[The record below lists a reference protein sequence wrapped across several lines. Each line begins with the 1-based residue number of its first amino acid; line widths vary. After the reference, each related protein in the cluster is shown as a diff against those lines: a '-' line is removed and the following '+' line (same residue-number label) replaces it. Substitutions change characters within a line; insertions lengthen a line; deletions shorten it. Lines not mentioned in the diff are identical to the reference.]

1 MTLEINTRINNEIRS
16 AIKAKAYVTSGI
28 EQSKKALIT
37 KRAQFAE
44 KVRQKTLE
52 MCGVTEAELEAKYKA
67 LLATE
72 TEGSNQSDNGAG
84 KFIQV
89 SVYRNRDRYVHVAI
103 NGQNRYLYLNGSTN
117 GEDTHIEIAKV
128 EEGGPWV
135 NRYRILIADD
145 SLLAELMSLDKD
157 AADLANKEKTFN
169 NTLDAVLKNARTVKQ
184 LLTAWPEAKELLPDD
199 LQKATG
205 TALAINPEELNAIC
219 GIPSDK

>member
-1 MTLEINTRINNEIRS
+1 MSLEINARINNEMRS

-52 MCGVTEAELEAKYKA
+52 MCGVTEAELDAKYKA
-67 LLATE
+67 FLAVE
-72 TEGSNQSDNGAG
+72 IGRSNQDFNGVG
-84 KFIQV
+84 KFIGV
-89 SVYRNRDRYVHVAI
+89 NVHRDHGRYVFVAI
-103 NGQNRYLYLNGSTN
+103 NGQSRYLYLNGSVN
-117 GEDTHIEIAKV
+117 GEATHIEIAKV
-128 EEGGPWV
+128 EDGGPWV
-135 NRYRILIADD
+135 NRSRILISDD

-157 AADLANKEKTFN
+157 YSYLVSKEETFN

-199 LQKATG
+199 LQKATC

-219 GIPSDK
+219 GIPSAK

>member
-1 MTLEINTRINNEIRS
+1 MTLEINARINNEIRS

-52 MCGVTEAELEAKYKA
+52 MCGVTEAELDAKYKA
-67 LLATE
+67 FLAVDIE
-72 TEGSNQSDNGAG
+72 SSNQGFNGVG
-84 KFIQV
+84 KFIGV
-89 SVYRNRDRYVHVAI
+89 NVCRGHNRYVFVAI
-103 NGQNRYLYLNGSTN
+103 NGQSRYLYLNGSVN
-117 GEDTHIEIAKV
+117 GENTHIEIAEVKD
-128 EEGGPWV
+128 GGPWV
-135 NRYRILIADD
+135 NRSRILISDD

-157 AADLANKEKTFN
+157 YSDLVSKEETFN

-184 LLTAWPEAKELLPDD
+184 LLTAWPEAKELLPDA
-199 LQKATG
+199 LQKATC

-219 GIPSDK
+219 GIPSVK

>member
-1 MTLEINTRINNEIRS
+1 MTLKINTRINNEIRS

-52 MCGVTEAELEAKYKA
+52 MCGVTEAELNAKYKA
-67 LLATE
+67 FLAADIE
-72 TEGSNQSDNGAG
+72 ISNQAFNGVG
-84 KFIQV
+84 KFIGV
-89 SVYRNRDRYVHVAI
+89 NVYRDRDRCVFVAI
-103 NGQNRYLYLNGSTN
+103 NGQNRYLYLNGSVN
-117 GEDTHIEIAKV
+117 GEDTHIEITKV
-128 EEGGPWV
+128 KDGGPWV
-135 NRYRILIADD
+135 NRSRILISDD

-157 AADLANKEKTFN
+157 YSDLESKEKTFN

-205 TALAINPEELNAIC
+205 KALAINPEELNAIC